1 MLLSGGMGAV
11 LSQLDESGADHPVA
25 YFSRKL
31 LPREER
37 YSTVEKECLVV
48 KLSIQAFRV
57 YLLGKLQTD
66 HRGSTVAG
74 LGKREQCPTYTVE
87 FIPPAVPV
95 RVGIPAW
102 QPEWEC

>member
-37 YSTVEKECLVV
+37 YSTVEKV
-48 KLSIQAFRV
+48 SGGQAR
-57 YLLGKLQTD
+57 
-66 HRGSTVAG
+66 HSG
-74 LGKREQCPTYTVE
+74 L
-87 FIPPAVPV
+87 
-95 RVGIPAW
+95 
-102 QPEWEC
+102 